1 MLVTI
6 FGCCRPYITFVSV
19 FGCHPEDPGDRN
31 GPTLSQETKSCRQHL
46 MLPTCWPTFIY
57 YIISVENCD
66 RYAGDKAWNFYEN
79 DEIKGQFKEE
89 DMRLGV
95 VWRELCLENH
105 QVGIFIFPTIAI
117 FPGSS

>member
-1 MLVTI
+1 MM
-6 FGCCRPYITFVSV
+6 S
-19 FGCHPEDPGDRN
+19 D
-31 GPTLSQETKSCRQHL
+31 
-46 MLPTCWPTFIY
+46 
-57 YIISVENCD
+57 ENHE

-105 QVGIFIFPTIAI
+105 QVRIFICLMIVDPSKIV
-117 FPGSS
+117 PGS

>member
-1 MLVTI
+1 MPNPVARTKTLSTTSDVSDI
-6 FGCCRPYITFVSV
+6 MSPTFV
-19 FGCHPEDPGDRN
+19 C
-31 GPTLSQETKSCRQHL
+31 
-46 MLPTCWPTFIY
+46 
-57 YIISVENCD
+57 YIISVENHE

-117 FPGSS
+117 IPGSS